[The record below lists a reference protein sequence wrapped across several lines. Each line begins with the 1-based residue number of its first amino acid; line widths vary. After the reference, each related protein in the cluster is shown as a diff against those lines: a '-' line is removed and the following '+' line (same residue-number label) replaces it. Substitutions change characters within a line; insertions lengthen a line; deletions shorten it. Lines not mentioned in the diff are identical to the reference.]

1 MKSPVRSAVI
11 ISIAA
16 LGLAPGAWAQGCV
29 LCYTSL
35 AAGGPGAMHA
45 FEMAMLALLIPAL
58 LLFGGVFLLIL
69 RRAQTKDSVPSFSI
83 RRKLIPG
90 WLVSSSAKPVEGRA

>member
-1 MKSPVRSAVI
+1 MR
-11 ISIAA
+11 
-16 LGLAPGAWAQGCV
+16 
-29 LCYTSL
+29 
-35 AAGGPGAMHA
+35 A
-45 FEMAMLALLIPAL
+45 FEMAMFALLIPAL

-90 WLVSSSAKPVEGRA
+90 WLSS